1 MDGPSFMNDGF
12 ANPVIDMVMDDIVNF
27 NPVHNY
33 FQDMDFSSW
42 DLNFDTIT
50 VPQIDVHPS
59 PESTT
64 TNRSKSATR
73 NASRAHAAFKRS
85 PWLWEPGPKDHA
97 LHHASPQDKERLV
110 FDENNL
116 ANSPAFDKLINT
128 PGTKLKM
135 TASARDSLLA
145 LVVASTVQK
154 GARQR
159 TPSFPTLDLLNYLVQ
174 AHFIHDEHQSDSWI
188 HIATFD
194 ATAAIPELLAGILS
208 SGATYIS
215 IPAVWQFGYS
225 LHEVL
230 RLALADLFEGSN
242 TFTRDLGALQAFML
256 NLDIGIW
263 SGFKRKMEIAESF
276 LQPPMTMLRR
286 AGNFSAPPDSPS
298 LIPTMADPPD
308 VLDSKWRK
316 FAKRESYKRLV
327 LHLFF
332 HDIETSIGFCKNPLM
347 SFTELSFSL
356 PASRDLWRAR
366 TAEQWRSIYI
376 AKTNA
381 APDRTIPRVCEVMHC
396 TEILDDLEQLV
407 DMELCYMALL
417 HGYWGQ
423 IGAYREAIKFYTDG
437 MSNKRNTTHK
447 LWLKTQYQELYR
459 DLNDFST
466 MILTSKRPTA
476 QLAVMS
482 EVLMMVLHVS
492 PDILQTFAGKAGEDE
507 ARRTYSSLEE
517 SWVKTSEARHAIWH
531 AGQIFHHARQLPPA
545 SLRDFNA
552 IAVYFACLTLWA
564 YGLLSCSASRHGSD
578 PEVGSGNRS
587 GAYIL
592 MDSEE
597 NRETRAFLQLDR
609 GVPGL
614 TLNGNP
620 ADGVESLSNP
630 KSAGEAPELPAPGGL
645 TKEISTEKQPYQIPS
660 GQEQQIAEENNQ
672 TPPLPSSPLST
683 NGWDNRESFHDDLY
697 QTLQAIKTPGTFASF
712 HPIKTANGP
721 LNPGLHVADIGSI
734 SFPLKEEQA
743 RSLIEKARQAP
754 FGKGSDTVVDT
765 TVRNTWEL
773 DPTQFEL
780 RNPQWNAI
788 INQLC
793 ARAAQDMGINAPII
807 PDLYKLLIYEK
818 GAMFKAHVDTVKIPG
833 MFGTMVV
840 CLPSPHE
847 GGEVVA
853 KHCGETKTLKT
864 SKYREGSVAVWYSDV
879 SHEILPVIWGHRVVL
894 TYNLALDPSRPLPS
908 AGLRRAETQK
918 LRHSLRKWLN
928 GSVPGKSDTDHLYY
942 RLDHEYTEANISMAA
957 LKGRDYAVVQTL
969 DDLSTES
976 EFDVFLAALELK
988 EEGTVEYDHGTYS
1001 YPLVPHYE
1009 ISDLLEAAVQLR
1021 EWEFFEKIAADPHG
1035 LINSYIYEWL
1045 SKQVGEGKVSFQDIK
1060 KGLTSMVLGCE
1071 KFSLRVHMVESF
1083 APNGSPVLTD
1093 EVREWALDIF
1103 SIGLAISS
1111 ASGSFVGSDGL
1122 AAILAARRYADFAW
1136 LNSTQFISQLDFNTV
1151 YGDRPEERNMP
1162 RKRRKDVSGQLGP
1175 GADYNY
1181 DLAVHPD
1188 TLADFFS
1195 HLIKLSTPPQED
1207 LVVPLA
1213 IKLVGHAKHMKW
1225 NDFHPLWLPFL
1236 RELIERLE
1244 SHKVPLTTPRYRQI
1258 AGAILEA
1265 YRDTYLGEKPSTQA
1279 RDDNARVSPCYCGDC
1294 DILNEFLRSG
1304 NKQQQRFTVSKPR
1317 RHHLHK
1323 QIENYGIRC
1332 SHVSDRSGPQD
1343 TLVVTKLDP
1352 APGAKWK
1359 AAREDTAEQFQQFD
1373 QTKLGILLGEDYPR
1387 IAEALWE
1394 RPTNLAPGSGG
1405 ISYMPA
1411 LVQTHPQAPVQASY
1425 APAQPPM
1432 HSTYAPPVQAPTYPP
1447 AQSQMP
1453 ARAPGGL
1460 APHPGQG
1467 MYIREPDNQP
1477 FPTAPPARF
1486 GVHPPINWVRPP
1498 TVHMPHGIPEP
1509 RPAGGGYLSS
1519 MPTVQNQMAGGQ
1531 APTFGSSAG
1540 AAPQGQ
1546 PNHRP
1551 HGGPLAPM
1559 TGNAGGSPPPGQHLS
1574 GINNVGLPPSV
1585 AGAKRKAEPEIIDLT

>member
-1 MDGPSFMNDGF
+1 MNSEGVVNMAETAPS
-12 ANPVIDMVMDDIVNF
+12 
-27 NPVHNY
+27 
-33 FQDMDFSSW
+33 S
-42 DLNFDTIT
+42 
-50 VPQIDVHPS
+50 VPP
-59 PESTT
+59 
-64 TNRSKSATR
+64 
-73 NASRAHAAFKRS
+73 AA
-85 PWLWEPGPKDHA
+85 
-97 LHHASPQDKERLV
+97 
-110 FDENNL
+110 
-116 ANSPAFDKLINT
+116 
-128 PGTKLKM
+128 
-135 TASARDSLLA
+135 
-145 LVVASTVQK
+145 
-154 GARQR
+154 GA
-159 TPSFPTLDLLNYLVQ
+159 
-174 AHFIHDEHQSDSWI
+174 
-188 HIATFD
+188 
-194 ATAAIPELLAGILS
+194 
-208 SGATYIS
+208 
-215 IPAVWQFGYS
+215 
-225 LHEVL
+225 
-230 RLALADLFEGSN
+230 
-242 TFTRDLGALQAFML
+242 
-256 NLDIGIW
+256 
-263 SGFKRKMEIAESF
+263 
-276 LQPPMTMLRR
+276 PPM
-286 AGNFSAPPDSPS
+286 A
-298 LIPTMADPPD
+298 
-308 VLDSKWRK
+308 
-316 FAKRESYKRLV
+316 
-327 LHLFF
+327 
-332 HDIETSIGFCKNPLM
+332 
-347 SFTELSFSL
+347 TE
-356 PASRDLWRAR
+356 
-366 TAEQWRSIYI
+366 
-376 AKTNA
+376 
-381 APDRTIPRVCEVMHC
+381 
-396 TEILDDLEQLV
+396 
-407 DMELCYMALL
+407 
-417 HGYWGQ
+417 
-423 IGAYREAIKFYTDG
+423 
-437 MSNKRNTTHK
+437 
-447 LWLKTQYQELYR
+447 
-459 DLNDFST
+459 
-466 MILTSKRPTA
+466 
-476 QLAVMS
+476 
-482 EVLMMVLHVS
+482 
-492 PDILQTFAGKAGEDE
+492 
-507 ARRTYSSLEE
+507 
-517 SWVKTSEARHAIWH
+517 
-531 AGQIFHHARQLPPA
+531 
-545 SLRDFNA
+545 
-552 IAVYFACLTLWA
+552 
-564 YGLLSCSASRHGSD
+564 
-578 PEVGSGNRS
+578 
-587 GAYIL
+587 
-592 MDSEE
+592 
-597 NRETRAFLQLDR
+597 
-609 GVPGL
+609 
-614 TLNGNP
+614 
-620 ADGVESLSNP
+620 
-630 KSAGEAPELPAPGGL
+630 SAGEAPELPAPGGM
-645 TKEISTEKQPYQIPS
+645 TKEISTDEQPSQIS
-660 GQEQQIAEENNQ
+660 SDQQQLIAKENNQ

-683 NGWDNRESFHDDLY
+683 TGWDNRESFHDDLY
-697 QTLQAIKTPGTFASF
+697 QTLQAIKTPGTFASY

-818 GAMFKAHVDTVKIPG
+818 GAMFKAHVEYAVPVEPTEKIPG

-853 KHCGETKTLKT
+853 QHCGETKTLKT

-879 SHEILPVIWGHRVVL
+879 SHEVLPVTWGHRVVL
-894 TYNLALDPSRPLPS
+894 TYNLTLDPSRSLPS

-942 RLDHEYTEANISMAA
+942 RLDHEYTESNISMAA

-969 DDLSTES
+969 DDLSTEL

-988 EEGTVEYDHGTYS
+988 EEGTVEYDHGGYRYKDDDWDDDDEGWHELEDVIESHERVKLLVGVHGRPVMRDIKFEVEHALDSNDFWVDAPQEEDYQGFMGNSVRGYIVKSEKEKLTCVPGTYS
-1001 YPLVPHYE
+1001 YPLVPHHASKPGKGQASAFKALQDIWDTSICQPGSTVALTNTE

-1021 EWEFFEKIAADPHG
+1021 EWDFFEKIAADPHG

-1045 SKQVGEGKVSFQDIK
+1045 SKQVGESKVSFQDIK

-1093 EVREWALDIF
+1093 EVRD
-1103 SIGLAISS
+1103 
-1111 ASGSFVGSDGL
+1111 FVGSDGL

-1136 LNSTQFISQLDFNTV
+1136 LNSTVVPIIENHLNIPAFALDFLSALFMITKKKIFPVQEGVQLYKRLAKKLISQLDFNTV
-1151 YGDRPEERNMP
+1151 YGDRPEEKNMP
-1162 RKRRKDVSGQLGP
+1162 RKRRKDIFGQLVP

-1188 TLADFFS
+1188 THADFFS

-1244 SHKVPLTTPRYRQI
+1244 
-1258 AGAILEA
+1258 
-1265 YRDTYLGEKPSTQA
+1265 
-1279 RDDNARVSPCYCGDC
+1279 VSPCYCGDC
-1294 DILNEFLRSG
+1294 DVLNEFLRNG
-1304 NKQQQRFTVSKPR
+1304 NQQQCRFSVSKPK

-1332 SHVSDRSGPQD
+1332 SHISDRSGPQD
-1343 TLVVTKLDP
+1343 TLVVNKLDP

-1394 RPTNLAPGSGG
+1394 RPANLAPGYGG

-1411 LVQTHPQAPVQASY
+1411 PVQTHPQVPVQASY
-1425 APAQPPM
+1425 APAQAPM
-1432 HSTYAPPVQAPTYPP
+1432 QSTHAPPVQAPTYPP
-1447 AQSQMP
+1447 AQSQKP
-1453 ARAPGGL
+1453 ARPPGGL

-1486 GVHPPINWVRPP
+1486 GVHPPNNWVRPP
-1498 TVHMPHGIPEP
+1498 TVHMPHGVPEP

-1546 PNHRP
+1546 SNHRP
-1551 HGGPLAPM
+1551 HGGPLAPI
-1559 TGNAGGSPPPGQHLS
+1559 TGNAGGPPPPGQHLP

>member
-1 MDGPSFMNDGF
+1 
-12 ANPVIDMVMDDIVNF
+12 
-27 NPVHNY
+27 
-33 FQDMDFSSW
+33 
-42 DLNFDTIT
+42 
-50 VPQIDVHPS
+50 
-59 PESTT
+59 
-64 TNRSKSATR
+64 
-73 NASRAHAAFKRS
+73 
-85 PWLWEPGPKDHA
+85 
-97 LHHASPQDKERLV
+97 
-110 FDENNL
+110 
-116 ANSPAFDKLINT
+116 
-128 PGTKLKM
+128 
-135 TASARDSLLA
+135 
-145 LVVASTVQK
+145 
-154 GARQR
+154 
-159 TPSFPTLDLLNYLVQ
+159 
-174 AHFIHDEHQSDSWI
+174 
-188 HIATFD
+188 
-194 ATAAIPELLAGILS
+194 
-208 SGATYIS
+208 
-215 IPAVWQFGYS
+215 
-225 LHEVL
+225 
-230 RLALADLFEGSN
+230 
-242 TFTRDLGALQAFML
+242 
-256 NLDIGIW
+256 
-263 SGFKRKMEIAESF
+263 
-276 LQPPMTMLRR
+276 
-286 AGNFSAPPDSPS
+286 
-298 LIPTMADPPD
+298 
-308 VLDSKWRK
+308 
-316 FAKRESYKRLV
+316 
-327 LHLFF
+327 
-332 HDIETSIGFCKNPLM
+332 
-347 SFTELSFSL
+347 
-356 PASRDLWRAR
+356 
-366 TAEQWRSIYI
+366 
-376 AKTNA
+376 
-381 APDRTIPRVCEVMHC
+381 
-396 TEILDDLEQLV
+396 
-407 DMELCYMALL
+407 
-417 HGYWGQ
+417 
-423 IGAYREAIKFYTDG
+423 
-437 MSNKRNTTHK
+437 
-447 LWLKTQYQELYR
+447 
-459 DLNDFST
+459 
-466 MILTSKRPTA
+466 
-476 QLAVMS
+476 
-482 EVLMMVLHVS
+482 
-492 PDILQTFAGKAGEDE
+492 
-507 ARRTYSSLEE
+507 
-517 SWVKTSEARHAIWH
+517 
-531 AGQIFHHARQLPPA
+531 
-545 SLRDFNA
+545 
-552 IAVYFACLTLWA
+552 
-564 YGLLSCSASRHGSD
+564 
-578 PEVGSGNRS
+578 
-587 GAYIL
+587 
-592 MDSEE
+592 MDSEGAVSMA
-597 NRETRAFLQLDR
+597 ETAPSS
-609 GVPGL
+609 VP
-614 TLNGNP
+614 P
-620 ADGVESLSNP
+620 AAEAP
-630 KSAGEAPELPAPGGL
+630 MMATESAGEALELPAPGGL
-645 TKEISTEKQPYQIPS
+645 TKEIPTEEQPSQVPS
-660 GQEQQIAEENNQ
+660 GQEQRIAGDNNQ

-721 LNPGLHVADIGSI
+721 LNPGLHVADIGPI

-743 RSLIEKARQAP
+743 RSLIEKTRQAP

-793 ARAAQDMGINAPII
+793 ARAAHDMGINAPII

-818 GAMFKAHVDTVKIPG
+818 GAMFKAHVDTEKIPG

-879 SHEILPVIWGHRVVL
+879 SHEVLPVTWGYRVVL

-969 DDLSTES
+969 DDLSTEL

-988 EEGTVEYDHGTYS
+988 EEGTVEYDHGGYRYKDDDWDDDDEGWHELEDVIESHERVKLLVGVHGRPVMRDIKFEVEHALDSDDFWVDAPQEEDYQGFMGNSGPTATHWYRITAVLIVPRANVASFLKRNLGKEDRRLAYPSS
-1001 YPLVPHYE
+1001 YLERDRIGNLRLVVSYLTHTASKPGKGQASAFKALQDIWDTSICQPGSTVALTNTE

-1021 EWEFFEKIAADPHG
+1021 EWDFFEKIAADPHG

-1045 SKQVGEGKVSFQDIK
+1045 SKQVTEGKVSFQDIK

-1103 SIGLAISS
+1103 SKGLAISS

-1136 LNSTQFISQLDFNTV
+1136 LKSTVVPIIENHLNIPAFALDFLSALFMITKKKIFPVQEGVQLYKRLAKQFISQLDFNTV
-1151 YGDRPEERNMP
+1151 YGDRPEEKNMP
-1162 RKRRKDVSGQLGP
+1162 RKRRKDISGQLGP

-1195 HLIKLSTPPQED
+1195 HLIKLSTPPQDD

-1213 IKLVGHAKHMKW
+1213 IKLVGHAKHMQW

-1265 YRDTYLGEKPSTQA
+1265 YRDTYLGEKPSTEA
-1279 RDDNARVSPCYCGDC
+1279 RDDNARVSPCYRGDC
-1294 DILNEFLRSG
+1294 DILNEFLRNG
-1304 NKQQQRFTVSKPR
+1304 NKQQCRFSVSKPK

-1359 AAREDTAEQFQQFD
+1359 AAREETAEQFQQFD

-1411 LVQTHPQAPVQASY
+1411 PVQTHPQLPAQASY
-1425 APAQPPM
+1425 AQAQAPM
-1432 HSTYAPPVQAPTYPP
+1432 QSTHAPSVQAPTYPS
-1447 AQSQMP
+1447 AQPQMP
-1453 ARAPGGL
+1453 ARPPGGL

-1486 GVHPPINWVRPP
+1486 GVHPPNNWVRPP
-1498 TVHMPHGIPEP
+1498 TVHMPHGVPEP

-1519 MPTVQNQMAGGQ
+1519 MPTVQNHTGSGGQ
-1531 APTFGSSAG
+1531 APTFCSSAG
-1540 AAPQGQ
+1540 AAPQVQ
-1546 PNHRP
+1546 PNQRP

-1559 TGNAGGSPPPGQHLS
+1559 TGNAGGPPPPGQHLP
-1574 GINNVGLPPSV
+1574 GINNMGLPPSV

>member
-482 EVLMMVLHVS
+482 EVLMM
-492 PDILQTFAGKAGEDE
+492 
-507 ARRTYSSLEE
+507 
-517 SWVKTSEARHAIWH
+517 
-531 AGQIFHHARQLPPA
+531 
-545 SLRDFNA
+545 
-552 IAVYFACLTLWA
+552 
-564 YGLLSCSASRHGSD
+564 
-578 PEVGSGNRS
+578 
-587 GAYIL
+587 
-592 MDSEE
+592 
-597 NRETRAFLQLDR
+597 
-609 GVPGL
+609 
-614 TLNGNP
+614 
-620 ADGVESLSNP
+620 
-630 KSAGEAPELPAPGGL
+630 
-645 TKEISTEKQPYQIPS
+645 
-660 GQEQQIAEENNQ
+660 
-672 TPPLPSSPLST
+672 
-683 NGWDNRESFHDDLY
+683 
-697 QTLQAIKTPGTFASF
+697 TLQAIKTPGTFASF
-712 HPIKTANGP
+712 HPIKTANGL

-818 GAMFKAHVDTVKIPG
+818 GAMFKAHVDTEKIPG

-879 SHEILPVIWGHRVVL
+879 SHEVLPVTWGYRVVL

-928 GSVPGKSDTDHLYY
+928 GSVPGQSDTDHLYY

-969 DDLSTES
+969 DDLSTEL

-988 EEGTVEYDHGTYS
+988 EEGTVEYDHGGYRYKDDDWDDDDEGWHELEDVIESHERVKLLVGVHGRPVMRDIKFEVEHALDSNDFWVDAPQEEDYQGFMGNSVRGYVVKSEKEKLICVPGTYS

-1021 EWEFFEKIAADPHG
+1021 EWDFFEKIAADPHG

-1093 EVREWALDIF
+1093 EVREWALDMF
-1103 SIGLAISS
+1103 SKGLAISS

-1136 LNSTQFISQLDFNTV
+1136 LNSTVVPIIENYLNIPAFALDFLSALFMITKKKIFPVQEGVQLYKRIAKQFISQLDFNTV
-1151 YGDRPEERNMP
+1151 YGDRPEEKNMP

-1175 GADYNY
+1175 GAEYNY

-1411 LVQTHPQAPVQASY
+1411 PVQTHPQVPAQASY
-1425 APAQPPM
+1425 APAQAPM
-1432 HSTYAPPVQAPTYPP
+1432 QSTYAPPVQATTYPP
-1447 AQSQMP
+1447 AESQMP
-1453 ARAPGGL
+1453 ARPPGGL

-1486 GVHPPINWVRPP
+1486 GVHPPNNWARPP
-1498 TVHMPHGIPEP
+1498 TVHMPHGVPEP

-1519 MPTVQNQMAGGQ
+1519 MPTMQNQTAGGQ

-1546 PNHRP
+1546 LNYRP

-1559 TGNAGGSPPPGQHLS
+1559 TGNAGNPPPPGQHLP
-1574 GINNVGLPPSV
+1574 GINNMGLPPSV

>member
-1 MDGPSFMNDGF
+1 MAETAPS
-12 ANPVIDMVMDDIVNF
+12 
-27 NPVHNY
+27 
-33 FQDMDFSSW
+33 S
-42 DLNFDTIT
+42 
-50 VPQIDVHPS
+50 VPP
-59 PESTT
+59 
-64 TNRSKSATR
+64 
-73 NASRAHAAFKRS
+73 AA
-85 PWLWEPGPKDHA
+85 EA
-97 LHHASPQDKERLV
+97 
-110 FDENNL
+110 
-116 ANSPAFDKLINT
+116 
-128 PGTKLKM
+128 
-135 TASARDSLLA
+135 
-145 LVVASTVQK
+145 
-154 GARQR
+154 
-159 TPSFPTLDLLNYLVQ
+159 
-174 AHFIHDEHQSDSWI
+174 
-188 HIATFD
+188 
-194 ATAAIPELLAGILS
+194 
-208 SGATYIS
+208 
-215 IPAVWQFGYS
+215 
-225 LHEVL
+225 
-230 RLALADLFEGSN
+230 
-242 TFTRDLGALQAFML
+242 
-256 NLDIGIW
+256 
-263 SGFKRKMEIAESF
+263 
-276 LQPPMTMLRR
+276 PPM
-286 AGNFSAPPDSPS
+286 A
-298 LIPTMADPPD
+298 
-308 VLDSKWRK
+308 
-316 FAKRESYKRLV
+316 
-327 LHLFF
+327 
-332 HDIETSIGFCKNPLM
+332 
-347 SFTELSFSL
+347 TE
-356 PASRDLWRAR
+356 
-366 TAEQWRSIYI
+366 
-376 AKTNA
+376 N
-381 APDRTIPRVCEVMHC
+381 
-396 TEILDDLEQLV
+396 
-407 DMELCYMALL
+407 
-417 HGYWGQ
+417 
-423 IGAYREAIKFYTDG
+423 
-437 MSNKRNTTHK
+437 
-447 LWLKTQYQELYR
+447 
-459 DLNDFST
+459 
-466 MILTSKRPTA
+466 
-476 QLAVMS
+476 
-482 EVLMMVLHVS
+482 
-492 PDILQTFAGKAGEDE
+492 
-507 ARRTYSSLEE
+507 
-517 SWVKTSEARHAIWH
+517 
-531 AGQIFHHARQLPPA
+531 
-545 SLRDFNA
+545 
-552 IAVYFACLTLWA
+552 
-564 YGLLSCSASRHGSD
+564 
-578 PEVGSGNRS
+578 
-587 GAYIL
+587 
-592 MDSEE
+592 
-597 NRETRAFLQLDR
+597 
-609 GVPGL
+609 
-614 TLNGNP
+614 
-620 ADGVESLSNP
+620 
-630 KSAGEAPELPAPGGL
+630 AGEAPELPAPGGL
-645 TKEISTEKQPYQIPS
+645 TKEISTEEQPYNISS
-660 GQEQQIAEENNQ
+660 GQEQQITEENNQ

-712 HPIKTANGP
+712 HRIKAANGP

-818 GAMFKAHVDTVKIPG
+818 GAMFKAHVDTEKIPG

-879 SHEILPVIWGHRVVL
+879 SHEVLPVTWGHRVVL
-894 TYNLALDPSRPLPS
+894 TYNLALDPSMPLPS

-928 GSVPGKSDTDHLYY
+928 GSLPGKSDTDHLYY

-969 DDLSTES
+969 DDLSTEL

-988 EEGTVEYDHGTYS
+988 EEGTVEYDHGGYRYKDDDWDDDDEGWHELEDVIESHERVKLLVGVHGRPVMRDIKFEVEHALDSNDFWVDAPQEEDYQGFMGNSGPTTTHWYRITAVLIVPRANVASFLKRNLEKEDRRSAYPSS
-1001 YPLVPHYE
+1001 YLERDRIGNPRLVVSYLTHTASKPGKGQVSAFKALQDIWDTSICQPGSKVALTSTE

-1021 EWEFFEKIAADPHG
+1021 EWDFFEKIAAEPHG
-1035 LINSYIYEWL
+1035 PINSCIFEWL
-1045 SKQVGEGKVSFQDIK
+1045 SKQVCEGKVSFQDIK

-1103 SIGLAISS
+1103 SKGLAISS

-1136 LNSTQFISQLDFNTV
+1136 LNSTVVPIIENHLNIPAFALDFLSALFMITKKKIFRRLAKKLISQLDFNTV
-1151 YGDRPEERNMP
+1151 YGDRPEEKNMP
-1162 RKRRKDVSGQLGP
+1162 RKRRKDISGQLGP

-1181 DLAVHPD
+1181 DLAVHSD
-1188 TLADFFS
+1188 TLADFFP

-1304 NKQQQRFTVSKPR
+1304 NQQQCRFSVSKPK

-1411 LVQTHPQAPVQASY
+1411 PVQTHPQVPIQASY
-1425 APAQPPM
+1425 ALAQAPM
-1432 HSTYAPPVQAPTYPP
+1432 QSTYAAPVQAPTYPP

-1453 ARAPGGL
+1453 TRPPGGL

-1486 GVHPPINWVRPP
+1486 GVHPPNNWVRPP
-1498 TVHMPHGIPEP
+1498 TVHMPHGVPEA

-1519 MPTVQNQMAGGQ
+1519 MPTMQNQMAGGQ

-1559 TGNAGGSPPPGQHLS
+1559 TGNAGGPPPPGEHLP

>member
-1 MDGPSFMNDGF
+1 MNGISLLCDAAGSDMLNTLYSPPEPPKQPAPPKRKLSLSDASPSATHVCHICKRVYERADHLTRHLRSHENARPYQCSRCPKRFNRADLLTRHETTHDRDSTGKGRTFIRRSDRAAEACLNCAASKSKCEDAKPCSRCRSKNLPCEVPSKRTHPHRTSTDEGHSTPSETSTMHAGMDMNGGMDSGPVAYSSSRMSMMPTNPDMSHEMDGPSFMNDGF

-27 NPVHNY
+27 NPIHNY

-116 ANSPAFDKLINT
+116 ANSPAFDKLTNT

-630 KSAGEAPELPAPGGL
+630 SVVLSVARG
-645 TKEISTEKQPYQIPS
+645 IFR
-660 GQEQQIAEENNQ
+660 NNFPVVSEPL
-672 TPPLPSSPLST
+672 PPLV
-683 NGWDNRESFHDDLY
+683 ESL
-697 QTLQAIKTPGTFASF
+697 
-712 HPIKTANGP
+712 
-721 LNPGLHVADIGSI
+721 
-734 SFPLKEEQA
+734 
-743 RSLIEKARQAP
+743 RSLLQDL
-754 FGKGSDTVVDT
+754 GSGAAG
-765 TVRNTWEL
+765 R
-773 DPTQFEL
+773 PS
-780 RNPQWNAI
+780 
-788 INQLC
+788 
-793 ARAAQDMGINAPII
+793 RAAS
-807 PDLYKLLIYEK
+807 
-818 GAMFKAHVDTVKIPG
+818 VD
-833 MFGTMVV
+833 
-840 CLPSPHE
+840 
-847 GGEVVA
+847 
-853 KHCGETKTLKT
+853 
-864 SKYREGSVAVWYSDV
+864 
-879 SHEILPVIWGHRVVL
+879 
-894 TYNLALDPSRPLPS
+894 
-908 AGLRRAETQK
+908 
-918 LRHSLRKWLN
+918 
-928 GSVPGKSDTDHLYY
+928 
-942 RLDHEYTEANISMAA
+942 
-957 LKGRDYAVVQTL
+957 
-969 DDLSTES
+969 
-976 EFDVFLAALELK
+976 
-988 EEGTVEYDHGTYS
+988 
-1001 YPLVPHYE
+1001 
-1009 ISDLLEAAVQLR
+1009 
-1021 EWEFFEKIAADPHG
+1021 
-1035 LINSYIYEWL
+1035 
-1045 SKQVGEGKVSFQDIK
+1045 DI
-1060 KGLTSMVLGCE
+1060 
-1071 KFSLRVHMVESF
+1071 
-1083 APNGSPVLTD
+1083 
-1093 EVREWALDIF
+1093 
-1103 SIGLAISS
+1103 
-1111 ASGSFVGSDGL
+1111 
-1122 AAILAARRYADFAW
+1122 
-1136 LNSTQFISQLDFNTV
+1136 
-1151 YGDRPEERNMP
+1151 
-1162 RKRRKDVSGQLGP
+1162 
-1175 GADYNY
+1175 
-1181 DLAVHPD
+1181 
-1188 TLADFFS
+1188 
-1195 HLIKLSTPPQED
+1195 
-1207 LVVPLA
+1207 
-1213 IKLVGHAKHMKW
+1213 
-1225 NDFHPLWLPFL
+1225 
-1236 RELIERLE
+1236 
-1244 SHKVPLTTPRYRQI
+1244 
-1258 AGAILEA
+1258 
-1265 YRDTYLGEKPSTQA
+1265 
-1279 RDDNARVSPCYCGDC
+1279 
-1294 DILNEFLRSG
+1294 
-1304 NKQQQRFTVSKPR
+1304 
-1317 RHHLHK
+1317 
-1323 QIENYGIRC
+1323 
-1332 SHVSDRSGPQD
+1332 
-1343 TLVVTKLDP
+1343 
-1352 APGAKWK
+1352 
-1359 AAREDTAEQFQQFD
+1359 
-1373 QTKLGILLGEDYPR
+1373 
-1387 IAEALWE
+1387 
-1394 RPTNLAPGSGG
+1394 
-1405 ISYMPA
+1405 
-1411 LVQTHPQAPVQASY
+1411 
-1425 APAQPPM
+1425 
-1432 HSTYAPPVQAPTYPP
+1432 
-1447 AQSQMP
+1447 
-1453 ARAPGGL
+1453 
-1460 APHPGQG
+1460 
-1467 MYIREPDNQP
+1467 
-1477 FPTAPPARF
+1477 
-1486 GVHPPINWVRPP
+1486 
-1498 TVHMPHGIPEP
+1498 
-1509 RPAGGGYLSS
+1509 
-1519 MPTVQNQMAGGQ
+1519 
-1531 APTFGSSAG
+1531 
-1540 AAPQGQ
+1540 
-1546 PNHRP
+1546 
-1551 HGGPLAPM
+1551 
-1559 TGNAGGSPPPGQHLS
+1559 
-1574 GINNVGLPPSV
+1574 
-1585 AGAKRKAEPEIIDLT
+1585 